1 MDHRHSLEQNWH
13 MDKSV
18 TAENFD
24 DPKRMA
30 EAFAERAGYRFSD
43 PSLLLE
49 ALTHA
54 VEEKPGGFARGYERL
69 EFLGDRVLGLVI
81 AEELYRRH
89 PDSPEGALARQ
100 YNHLVRKETCAD
112 IARRLGLGKMMRT
125 GETTLRR
132 QAEGSVNV
140 LGDLCESVIAAIYLD
155 GGLEAARKFIIS
167 FWEPLFARYRDAPR
181 DPKSALQEWAAQRG
195 YPPPS
200 YREVSRSGPDHD
212 PQFVMEAEIEGLGT
226 ARGEGGSKRKAEQ
239 AAAGALLKHVEKET
253 G

>member
-1 MDHRHSLEQNWH
+1 

-24 DPKRMA
+24 DPERVA

-100 YNHLVRKETCAD
+100 YNHLV
-112 IARRLGLGKMMRT
+112 RT